1 MKNNFFNYKAVSTR
15 SSITPEYFFVL
26 FLLGGGAFLTLSYG
40 LSFGND
46 RTYQWFTSMIVSF
59 ISSLIIT
66 QPIKI
71 LIIIW
76 VMSYCTKKVTFEDD
90 HVFQDEELP
99 RVYYSPDDPTIANR
113 PKVAKPEK
121 RILDPTFFQALSL
134 RKNQEQEMKAVL
146 TEMVTY
152 FIYVAIVMIIAYGN
166 RDQYTFLQKQSL
178 ETAIVFGGTVCEI
191 VPDDDPRYKECTE
204 ETLPLDHVNFMKV
217 KDVNDWWNWFKD
229 TVMTNVRVQNW
240 YNGKPPYGLRGY
252 LDDRVNRIIGYG
264 IIRQTRESMGSCRAQ
279 GLPSPTV
286 RSVIEDCS
294 GEGGITYEDDN
305 DWCMGWIPTTDK
317 NCTAMKE
324 FEYVSSS
331 DINSVSM
338 SAGVNGRT
346 YGGGGY
352 ILELRGY
359 IDDLQNKIK
368 LLQQVKWTDNRTRS
382 LILEFSSYNAQ
393 VNIYRFLLLLYRV
406 AHMGI
411 SLV

>member
-1 MKNNFFNYKAVSTR
+1 MN
-15 SSITPEYFFVL
+15 I
-26 FLLGGGAFLTLSYG
+26 FLIFL
-40 LSFGND
+40 
-46 RTYQWFTSMIVSF
+46 I
-59 ISSLIIT
+59 
-66 QPIKI
+66 
-71 LIIIW
+71 
-76 VMSYCTKKVTFEDD
+76 
-90 HVFQDEELP
+90 
-99 RVYYSPDDPTIANR
+99 
-113 PKVAKPEK
+113 
-121 RILDPTFFQALSL
+121 
-134 RKNQEQEMKAVL
+134 
-146 TEMVTY
+146 
-152 FIYVAIVMIIAYGN
+152 
-166 RDQYTFLQKQSL
+166 
-178 ETAIVFGGTVCEI
+178 
-191 VPDDDPRYKECTE
+191 
-204 ETLPLDHVNFMKV
+204 
-217 KDVNDWWNWFKD
+217 
-229 TVMTNVRVQNW
+229 
-240 YNGKPPYGLRGY
+240 
-252 LDDRVNRIIGYG
+252 
-264 IIRQTRESMGSCRAQ
+264 RAQ

-411 SLV
+411 SLL